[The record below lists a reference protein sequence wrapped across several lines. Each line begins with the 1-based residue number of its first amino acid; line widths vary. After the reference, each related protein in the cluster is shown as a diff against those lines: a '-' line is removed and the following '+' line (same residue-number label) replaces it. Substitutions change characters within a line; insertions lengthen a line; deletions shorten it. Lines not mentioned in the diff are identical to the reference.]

1 MYVQETDLKHTVTEA
16 KSESAA
22 AGDVNGDVTGD
33 DADVQSLDL
42 RSILSGGNLCGW
54 TPDVAVV
61 MWRRLLGILGDVNA
75 ISDSLI
81 HEQLFEHL
89 CDIIDDVNKVRVM
102 TFC

>member
-1 MYVQETDLKHTVTEA
+1 MYKKLTECIMVTEA

-33 DADVQSLDL
+33 DADVQSMDL

-81 HEQLFEHL
+81 HEQVFEHL